1 MEEAIVGLGNVCEN
15 YVGPARKPT
24 PPPFL
29 AKTYMLVEDPTT
41 DDIISWNSD
50 GTAFVV
56 WRPQEF
62 ATDLLPTLFK
72 HNNFSSFVRQ
82 LNTYGFRKIATSRW
96 EFCNDKFQKGCKE
109 RLCEIRR
116 RKAWSNKRQHNNNA
130 KVIQATHQVDR
141 DEDQRSS
148 STTSSFDDQYMMLV
162 DENKRLKKENG
173 VLSFELTN
181 MKKKCRELLD
191 LVAKYEF
198 AVITGDEKK
207 EDEMKPNLKLFG
219 VKLEIEEEDE
229 MVIRQNKRKR
239 SIYQNKHFLLL
250 QSSK

>member
-1 MEEAIVGLGNVCEN
+1 
-15 YVGPARKPT
+15 
-24 PPPFL
+24 
-29 AKTYMLVEDPTT
+29 
-41 DDIISWNSD
+41 
-50 GTAFVV
+50 
-56 WRPQEF
+56 
-62 ATDLLPTLFK
+62 
-72 HNNFSSFVRQ
+72 
-82 LNTYGFRKIATSRW
+82 
-96 EFCNDKFQKGCKE
+96 
-109 RLCEIRR
+109 
-116 RKAWSNKRQHNNNA
+116 
-130 KVIQATHQVDR
+130 
-141 DEDQRSS
+141 
-148 STTSSFDDQYMMLV
+148 MLV